1 MKTMNSGN
9 RIGLLALYLLALLT
23 CVLQGC
29 GVGTS
34 QNDQIAPDPTEAG
47 ALPQEAPASQPQT
60 EVAQTPPETDN
71 QITRAKEQ
79 LAQAQSASRA
89 DELDQPLYRTYA
101 AVGLYHLLATLDP
114 RFVLGTSVSMESFEA
129 FLGAHLG
136 ELGYLMRSSYELA
149 AEFRECLDL
158 GQLDR
163 EEIVYML
170 SDAVEGEMTQE
181 YPGLLPQAVQ
191 LLGAQDTPTEAALAE
206 PFTENFLREMSM
218 QGGEC
223 KRLERA
229 GLEVDCSL
237 FRQLPVL

>member
-1 MKTMNSGN
+1 MTKMNSGN
-9 RIGLLALYLLALLT
+9 RTGLLALCLLALLS
-23 CVLQGC
+23 CALQGC
-29 GVGTS
+29 GVSTS
-34 QNDQIAPDPTEAG
+34 QNDQSAPDPTEAVQP
-47 ALPQEAPASQPQT
+47 AAPASQPQD
-60 EVAQTPPETDN
+60 EVAQVVSQADN

-79 LAQAQSASRA
+79 LAQAQSAARA

-101 AVGLYHLLATLDP
+101 AVGLYHLLATLDA
-114 RFVLGTSVSMESFEA
+114 RFMLGTSVSMEAFEG
-129 FLGAHLG
+129 FLDAHLG

-170 SDAVEGEMTQE
+170 SDAVAGELAQE
-181 YPGLLPQAVQ
+181 YPELLPGAVR
-191 LLGAQDTPTEAALAE
+191 LLGAREVPTEAALAE
-206 PFTENFLREMSM
+206 PFSENFLREISM

-229 GLEVDCSL
+229 GLEVDCGL